1 MHTTFSALNR
11 VAYIDTLSSETF
23 DLLVI
28 GGGITGAGIA
38 LDATSRGMKV
48 ALIEQLD
55 FASGTSSRS
64 TKLIH
69 GGLRY
74 LKQLEIALV
83 HETGTERAILH
94 KNAPH
99 KIA

>member
-1 MHTTFSALNR
+1 LHTTFSALNR

-38 LDATSRGMKV
+38 LDAASRGMKV

-55 FASGTSSRS
+55 FASGTSSRAS
-64 TKLIH
+64 
-69 GGLRY
+69 Y
-74 LKQLEIALV
+74 SA
-83 HETGTERAILH
+83 
-94 KNAPH
+94 
-99 KIA
+99 

>member
-38 LDATSRGMKV
+38 LDAASRGMKV

-55 FASGTSSRS
+55 FASGTSSRAS
-64 TKLIH
+64 
-69 GGLRY
+69 Y
-74 LKQLEIALV
+74 SA
-83 HETGTERAILH
+83 
-94 KNAPH
+94 
-99 KIA
+99 